1 MTSRR
6 VRFTFP
12 QNLITEPVIYRLGI
26 DFEIITNI
34 RRADVREDM
43 GWVILELEGEASVID
58 KGLEWVA
65 SVGVRIDPI
74 GGDIIEG

>member
-43 GWVILELEGEASVID
+43 GWVISVSYTHLTLPTIY
-58 KGLEWVA
+58 
-65 SVGVRIDPI
+65 SV
-74 GGDIIEG
+74 